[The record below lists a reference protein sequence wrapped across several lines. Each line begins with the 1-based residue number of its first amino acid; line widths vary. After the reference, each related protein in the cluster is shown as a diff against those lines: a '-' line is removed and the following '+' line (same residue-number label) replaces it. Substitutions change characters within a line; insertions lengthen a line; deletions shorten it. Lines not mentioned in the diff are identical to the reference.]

1 MKDMIEDKMEIEI
14 RLPRPVEKLFEK
26 LEKAGYCAVAV
37 GGCVRDS
44 LMGKIPHD
52 WDMATS
58 ATPEEMKQAL
68 SDIRLLETGIR
79 HGTLTALTDG
89 MQVEITTFRKDGSY
103 GDGRHPDSVTFSRR
117 LEDDLARRDC
127 TVNAMAY
134 SAKMGVVDLF
144 GGQEDLK
151 NQMLRCGGEPEK
163 RFCEDALRIAR
174 AMRFSA
180 VLGFDIEEKT
190 AGAMV
195 SLRERLSLVAVERIW
210 QEWRKLLCGPWA
222 AVVLKEF
229 ALIACQVIPELEAC
243 MTCKQHNPHHFGT
256 VWEHTLAALEN
267 SKPELPV
274 RLAVLLHDIG
284 KPGCFSLDES
294 GIGHFYGHAAESS
307 RMADEICRRL
317 RMDNAI
323 RTRVT
328 TLIRYH
334 DGPIIGNEKLLRR
347 RLRQLGDEA
356 FFQLLEVQKADTMGL
371 AEPYCSERL
380 PLLEETQRK
389 VHKILEEG
397 ACFSMKQL
405 AVSGKELMAAGIKP
419 GPEMGKILHR
429 LLEAVSEGEI
439 DNNLVDLL
447 NFAQQIR
454 KKE

>member
-1 MKDMIEDKMEIEI
+1 MEDMREDKMMMEIL
-14 RLPRPVEKLFEK
+14 LPRPVEGIFEK
-26 LEKAGYCAVAV
+26 LERAGYCAVVV

-44 LMGKIPHD
+44 LMEKTPHD

-58 ATPEEMKQAL
+58 ATPEEMKEAL
-68 SDIRLLETGIR
+68 SGIRLLETGIR
-79 HGTLTALTDG
+79 HGTLTALADG

-103 GDGRHPDSVTFSRR
+103 GDGRHPDTVTFSRR
-117 LEDDLARRDC
+117 LEDDLARRDF

-134 SAKMGVVDLF
+134 SAKTGVADLF
-144 GGQEDLK
+144 CGQEDLK
-151 NQMLRCGGEPEK
+151 NQVLRCVGEPEK

-180 VLGFDIEEKT
+180 VLGFSIEAKT
-190 AGAMV
+190 ARAMV

-210 QEWRKLLCGPWA
+210 QEWRKLLCGPRA
-222 AVVLKEF
+222 ASVLREF
-229 ALIACQVIPELEAC
+229 APIACQIIPELKAC
-243 MTCKQHNPHHFGT
+243 MSCNQHNPHHFGN
-256 VWEHTLAALEN
+256 VWEHTLTALEN
-267 SKPELPV
+267 SKAELPV

-284 KPGCFSLDES
+284 KPGCFSLDEN

-323 RTRVT
+323 RTRAA

-347 RLRQLGDEA
+347 RLRQLGEEA

-371 AEPYCSERL
+371 AEPYRSERL
-380 PLLEETQRK
+380 PLLEETQQK
-389 VHKILEEG
+389 AHKILEEG

-405 AVSGKELMAAGIKP
+405 AVSGRELLAAGIEP
-419 GPEMGKILHR
+419 GPEIGR
-429 LLEAVSEGEI
+429 LLRRMLEAVSEGEI
-439 DNNLVDLL
+439 DNNLEDLL